1 VRWYIPIIL
10 KDKGMNGKLSVNKLL
25 IELSKGHIIM
35 MGTGKILL
43 EVTKKGADIGKIMDM
58 KLSPK
63 ILGT

>member
-1 VRWYIPIIL
+1 
-10 KDKGMNGKLSVNKLL
+10 MNGKLSVNKLL

-35 MGTGKILL
+35 MGTGKVLL

-63 ILGT
+63 ILRT